1 MINTLGASDL
11 ARQDRPMDPRVAAA
25 LAPGG
30 LRLAAQQI
38 VDLDGRRVGWEL
50 LSRPRDGTRPDHLF
64 EAARATG
71 GEPEL
76 SGRVIELTTA
86 AAGTLGDLPVSLNL
100 DPTLLGPL
108 SAPIRRLA
116 RLLPGGLRLEIP
128 ETLPLDN
135 PLLVAR
141 TARGLG
147 VGLVADDLGAGL
159 PRRSAELARLQLAAI
174 KLDRGALR
182 EAGSGRAQTAVFAA
196 YLELALRLAPVV
208 VVEGVEEKRELR
220 LLRTVAAGRREVYAQ
235 GYLFGPPQPLAP
247 TIHGVPDPLPATPP
261 PRRQP

>member
-1 MINTLGASDL
+1 MIDTLGASNL

-38 VDLDGRRVGWEL
+38 VDLDGRRVSWEL

-64 EAARATG
+64 EAARTTG

-76 SGRVIELTTA
+76 SGRVIELAAA

-100 DPTLLGPL
+100 DPDLLGPL
-108 SAPIRRLA
+108 AAPIRRLV
-116 RLLPGGLRLEIP
+116 RLLPGGLRLELP
-128 ETLPLDN
+128 ETLPLEN
-135 PLLVAR
+135 PLLIAR

-174 KLDRGALR
+174 KLDRGALH
-182 EAGSGRAQTAVFAA
+182 EARAGRAQAAVFAA

-208 VVEGVEEKRELR
+208 VVEGVEEKGELR
-220 LLRTVAAGRREVYAQ
+220 LLRSLAAGRREVHAQ
-235 GYLFGPPQPLAP
+235 GYLFGLPQLLSPKIP
-247 TIHGVPDPLPATPP
+247 DVPDPLPATPLP
-261 PRRQP
+261 PRGS